1 MGEPLTV
8 PTLTRSYTHGFAEF
22 IFLITPMI
30 ILEEGNLLFASK
42 CPDLQSKGLK
52 SKEAKKGLRGAV
64 QQIRV
69 PAQWHKALGSTNTA

>member
-52 SKEAKKGLRGAV
+52 SKEAKKGPRGAV

-69 PAQWHKALGSTNTA
+69 PA

>member
-1 MGEPLTV
+1 
-8 PTLTRSYTHGFAEF
+8 
-22 IFLITPMI
+22 MI